1 MIEKRQHS
9 RILVQD
15 LHAEICVT
23 ESGTSQQ
30 SILQGSVVDMSNS
43 GIKIKLLSP
52 MPHTSPMSKIS
63 ILLTNS
69 NLSNPMTIKGMVRHI
84 SVNNECGVAFS
95 NEVGNADIDEFL
107 FECVRNIAT
116 N

>member
-1 MIEKRQHS
+1 MVEKRQHS

-23 ESGTSQQ
+23 EPGACQQ
-30 SILQGSVVDMSNS
+30 SILQGSVIDMSNS

-52 MPHTSPMSKIS
+52 MPHTSSMSKIS
-63 ILLTNS
+63 IVLTNS

-95 NEVGNADIDEFL
+95 NQTENADIDEFL
-107 FECVRNIAT
+107 FECVRNNAT